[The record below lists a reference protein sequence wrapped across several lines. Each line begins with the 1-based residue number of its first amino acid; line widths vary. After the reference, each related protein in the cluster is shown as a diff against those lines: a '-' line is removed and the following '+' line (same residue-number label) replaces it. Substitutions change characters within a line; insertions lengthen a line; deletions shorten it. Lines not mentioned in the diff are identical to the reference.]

1 MTWTTANGPRS
12 SAGRLLSVP
21 LKVVEWELHVLCVE
35 WPKDPSAVAGISG
48 RFLDSLG
55 SWFGELGAQ
64 SEELRVQQQ
73 IADEDWARCPSL
85 PSQEDFTT
93 LRDCRVYEDAVDLLA
108 RMQRQMRERAAW
120 IAMIRAMGY
129 PTADERYV
137 GVFVNDAMKNKV
149 AWLLSVRVPVFI
161 AHRYASHEQP
171 RSVANGT
178 PRLTSFTEGT
188 EVGLR
193 KSRQA
198 NSYAFIAAREGFAVT
213 GYEEDQGRAPDSSAA
228 HRDPHF
234 SSSLY
239 LEARAKARAGQAE
252 LPREPPRRPLTG
264 DDLRFEAPPP
274 SSLLVHPHRVEWIL
288 PPPVPPNPVGKRWEK
303 WEMTQDEKT
312 SDYVFLKHGHKWR
325 AEGEVE
331 IWYDRH
337 LVRELYLDD
346 SWEMDVGVVG
356 SAVFGAPAPRIRYYD
371 ASDQDRPRRTK
382 PSLWMYRSRTGDPTH
397 VGTLPQQPSAEQ
409 LPRRIGASPS
419 PITSA
424 SPQLEERWNA
434 AVSASPL
441 LEERRDEESRPPAP
455 ITSETRM
462 DSPSPLPRP
471 HDESITIEEPVTE
484 VPAVTNR
491 LSKGKAKEIPAAK
504 YERDSVSLGPES
516 DVEMLVDEGTAP
528 TRFVQIRHLTGNP
541 TVFQFMEELGPVI
554 RENTGVTIVSALG
567 AQHAIWVCMESV
579 REAEDLVSFLQVLG
593 RVGPD
598 PDITFEPED
607 SYAEAQLYCFD
618 IWRPDLATD
627 AEAVTEV
634 PPSPP
639 KRSYEHWT
647 PYEPV
652 APLLEAPTRNG
663 RRDGSDPGRDRA
675 PIPGSGIA
683 PLVILDGL
691 VDHGRVRSDP
701 APLAGDEIVGLR
713 QTNTGGRAEDER
725 GPLVEEIVAGGVP
738 DRIHDHDREGVSV
751 VGRFCADVPHW
762 TTSEGVAPSFRQG
775 AHLGQH
781 HVVAPLR
788 RQDNSAPESD
798 ESVRSARGRPV
809 TRERSP
815 PRRRHNQPVTRSPA
829 ARSTSPSLER
839 SQKELRTQS
848 PALSGRSSYPRSE
861 GVPRS
866 SSTSESSA
874 PVPALYGRL
883 YHPPRPLTPLPEA
896 HAQPTLS
903 LGQRLSIP
911 GPSSGARMTYP
922 SRETGDLMR
931 RIGVP
936 LQERLREAGDESEFA
951 PERPK
956 RGRRAGKKNIH
967 PDKKRQ
973 RRNPPE
979 QAYNCL
985 SALPSWVPKS
995 YNGSRSAVV
1004 QQRRALLTPEERGRP
1019 TSTGAPQ
1026 PGGARSHNTDVRPS
1040 PAEARSYAYDERL
1053 TLSRPALP

>member
-1 MTWTTANGPRS
+1 MDDAPGTAADPQGSAVPRS
-12 SAGRLLSVP
+12 EKSLAPAAGPSGSAGVVRQEDARRYSTPRVACDAGFDLHPGLALGMRFELP
-21 LKVVEWELHVLCVE
+21 LIQRYTGRDVEVDQVLYEIWSPNSTQNPFLPGLMRDGFPLIPSKREQRRFDGHPGRFDYCEFPQYDMDDREWAPFVRRPTTIGTTESCRVGVHVLCVE

-120 IAMIRAMGY
+120 IAMIRAMVDSSFDSSEVWVKGY

-213 GYEEDQGRAPDSSAA
+213 EYEEDQGRAPDSSAA

-382 PSLWMYRSRTGDPTH
+382 PSLWMYRSRTGDPAH

-409 LPRRIGASPS
+409 LP
-419 PITSA
+419 
-424 SPQLEERWNA
+424 
-434 AVSASPL
+434 
-441 LEERRDEESRPPAP
+441 
-455 ITSETRM
+455 
-462 DSPSPLPRP
+462 
-471 HDESITIEEPVTE
+471 
-484 VPAVTNR
+484 
-491 LSKGKAKEIPAAK
+491 
-504 YERDSVSLGPES
+504 
-516 DVEMLVDEGTAP
+516 
-528 TRFVQIRHLTGNP
+528 
-541 TVFQFMEELGPVI
+541 
-554 RENTGVTIVSALG
+554 
-567 AQHAIWVCMESV
+567 
-579 REAEDLVSFLQVLG
+579 
-593 RVGPD
+593 
-598 PDITFEPED
+598 
-607 SYAEAQLYCFD
+607 
-618 IWRPDLATD
+618 
-627 AEAVTEV
+627 
-634 PPSPP
+634 
-639 KRSYEHWT
+639 
-647 PYEPV
+647 
-652 APLLEAPTRNG
+652 
-663 RRDGSDPGRDRA
+663 
-675 PIPGSGIA
+675 
-683 PLVILDGL
+683 
-691 VDHGRVRSDP
+691 
-701 APLAGDEIVGLR
+701 
-713 QTNTGGRAEDER
+713 
-725 GPLVEEIVAGGVP
+725 
-738 DRIHDHDREGVSV
+738 
-751 VGRFCADVPHW
+751 
-762 TTSEGVAPSFRQG
+762 
-775 AHLGQH
+775 
-781 HVVAPLR
+781 
-788 RQDNSAPESD
+788 
-798 ESVRSARGRPV
+798 
-809 TRERSP
+809 
-815 PRRRHNQPVTRSPA
+815 
-829 ARSTSPSLER
+829 
-839 SQKELRTQS
+839 
-848 PALSGRSSYPRSE
+848 
-861 GVPRS
+861 
-866 SSTSESSA
+866 
-874 PVPALYGRL
+874 
-883 YHPPRPLTPLPEA
+883 
-896 HAQPTLS
+896 
-903 LGQRLSIP
+903 
-911 GPSSGARMTYP
+911 
-922 SRETGDLMR
+922 
-931 RIGVP
+931 
-936 LQERLREAGDESEFA
+936 
-951 PERPK
+951 
-956 RGRRAGKKNIH
+956 
-967 PDKKRQ
+967 
-973 RRNPPE
+973 
-979 QAYNCL
+979 
-985 SALPSWVPKS
+985 
-995 YNGSRSAVV
+995 
-1004 QQRRALLTPEERGRP
+1004 
-1019 TSTGAPQ
+1019 
-1026 PGGARSHNTDVRPS
+1026 
-1040 PAEARSYAYDERL
+1040 
-1053 TLSRPALP
+1053 